1 MGERKRL
8 TFKDVKVKSLDN
20 KSPYVYP
27 SRTIEIELDKKVVT
41 PTRAATLTEY
51 HYKAGVPTRTA
62 IQNTVSLSIL
72 KMNLAHLSSF
82 LNENGT
88 YHSLSRRLSANN
100 DIMKYSALRAHI
112 VQPTLTKTK
121 KQDEKGKTVIV
132 DSAVDYLVSNPEKRE
147 QFLRFIIK
155 LQSDQGLDI
164 ISIPYLNLPLSDY
177 SKLAKDVTE
186 RLRKVNLEPLFV
198 FDLDYQKSA
207 EKFGEALSMLIDKVG
222 IKLLAFPHKSFS
234 RHAVSYDKLSRYA
247 GKDVAFLS
255 LNAPR
260 EEEGAINLS
269 TMHELPFLGND
280 VYAVESPRFL
290 PKPDK
295 PGQGGT
301 GSAKEEPKYEIK
313 KEKIRFFNPDTLV
326 IEPSAL
332 RMAKPDEILK
342 EIGEVGNEN
351 MLRILKDY
359 GIMDNDQDKLTVL
372 RSFSKV
378 HELKASTTEFQT
390 VQQRI
395 KNEESTEYVKGHDA
409 LEKTLKRLKESR
421 KK

>member
-1 MGERKRL
+1 M
-8 TFKDVKVKSLDN
+8 TFKNVKVKSLDN

-27 SRTIEIELDKKVVT
+27 SRTVEIELDKKVIT

-51 HYKAGVPTRTA
+51 HYKAGVPTRTP
-62 IQNTVSLSIL
+62 IQNAVSLSVL
-72 KMNLAHLSSF
+72 KMNLNHLSSF

-112 VQPTLTKTK
+112 IQPTSTKTK
-121 KQDEKGKTVIV
+121 KQDEKGNTVTTE
-132 DSAVDYLVSNPEKRE
+132 SAIEYLAANPEKRE

-155 LQSDQGLDI
+155 LQSDQGLEI

-186 RLRKVNLEPLFV
+186 RLRNLNLEPLFV

-234 RHAVSYDKLSRYA
+234 RHAVSYDKLSRYV

-255 LNAPR
+255 LNTPR
-260 EEEGAINLS
+260 EEEDAISLS

-280 VYAVESPRFL
+280 VYAVESPRFF

-295 PGQGGT
+295 PGQGGHG
-301 GSAKEEPKYEIK
+301 GSAAAPEPKYEIK
-313 KEKIRFFNPDTLV
+313 KEKIRFFNPETLV
-326 IEPSAL
+326 IESSAL
-332 RMAKPDEILK
+332 RIVKPDAILK
-342 EIGEVGNEN
+342 EIGEADNEG
-351 MLRILKDY
+351 MLTILKDY
-359 GIMDNDQDKLTVL
+359 GIMDNDQDKLAVL

-395 KNEESTEYVKGHDA
+395 KNEESTEYIKGHDA
-409 LEKTLKRLKESR
+409 LEKTLKRLKDSR